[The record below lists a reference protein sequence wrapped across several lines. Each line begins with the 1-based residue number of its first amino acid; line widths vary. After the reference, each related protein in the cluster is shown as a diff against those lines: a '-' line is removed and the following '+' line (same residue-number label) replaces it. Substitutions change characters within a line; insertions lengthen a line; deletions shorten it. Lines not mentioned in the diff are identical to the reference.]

1 MMNNS
6 INKKYWLGIAIALII
21 GIIVGAQFFGGS
33 NESFQTTEAEHEHE
47 STTWTCSMHPQI
59 RSQEPGQCP
68 ICGMDLIPL
77 AKGADHKDNPM
88 AVKMSATAA
97 KLANIQTIVVGK
109 ENAIKSIRL
118 NGKVMPNERLVKTQP
133 SHVDGRIEELLVN
146 TTGEEV
152 KAGQKL
158 ASIYSPELI
167 TAQQELLQAIQIKD
181 KQPALYRASVE
192 KLKALRV
199 ADSQIKDLEKSG
211 KVSGNIGIY
220 ADRSGIVL
228 DKKVN
233 VGDYLKKGE
242 ALFTIADLS
251 KVWVVFDAYEGD
263 LNFIEVGDELSFTV
277 ASLPGK
283 DLSGKITFVN
293 PTVNPQTRV
302 TSVRVEVKNTDG
314 KLKPEMFAVATV
326 QSDVSKSHELILP
339 KTAVM
344 WTGERSVVYV
354 QDSESEE
361 PSFELREVL
370 LGPSLG
376 NGYSI
381 AGGLEV
387 GERVVVNG
395 TFTVDAAAQL
405 AGKPSMMNPQGGV
418 AMTGHNHGNMDKSS
432 SAEKPDIKKV
442 EMEVSAQTKKEISAV
457 LQSYFELKDALV
469 TSDES
474 LAVQAADKME
484 AALDKVQMGEMKEMA
499 HAQWMAALPELHSLM
514 TKFNSQANIDVL
526 RKAFLRLSEEMVQ
539 IAEAFGPFE
548 KPIYVLSC
556 PMADNNKG
564 GDWLSAS
571 EEIMNPYYGDMM
583 LKCGDVKKKID

>member
-1 MMNNS
+1 MKNVS
-6 INKKYWLGIAIALII
+6 SKVWIALALVAGVFI
-21 GIIVGAQFFGGS
+21 GALFFGGS
-33 NESFQTTEAEHEHE
+33 KENPKAKEAEHEHE

-88 AVKMSATAA
+88 AVKMSTTAA

-167 TAQQELLQAIQIKD
+167 AAQQELLQAVQIKD
-181 KQPALYRASVE
+181 KQPALYQASLE
-192 KLKALRV
+192 KLKSLRV
-199 ADSQIKDLEKSG
+199 AESQIKELESSG
-211 KVSGNIGIY
+211 KVMENIGIY

-263 LNFIEVGDELSFTV
+263 LNFVDVGDELSFTV

-283 DLSGKITFVN
+283 NFSGKITFVN
-293 PTVNPQTRV
+293 PTVNAQTRV

-314 KLKPEMFAVATV
+314 KLRPEMFAVAKV
-326 QSDVSKSHELILP
+326 QSDLSKTNELILP

-354 QDSESEE
+354 QGGDNEE
-361 PSFELREVL
+361 PSYELREVL

-381 AGGLEV
+381 ASGLEV
-387 GERVVVNG
+387 GERVVING

-405 AGKPSMMNPQGGV
+405 AGKPSMMNPQGGAV
-418 AMTGHNHGNMDKSS
+418 MTGHNHGNMEMSS
-432 SAEKPDIKKV
+432 SGEKTEVK
-442 EMEVSAQTKKEISAV
+442 EMNMEVSTQTKKEISAV

-469 TSDES
+469 TSDKNV
-474 LAVQAADKME
+474 AVKAAGKME
-484 AALDKVQMGEMKEMA
+484 AALDKVKMGEMNEIA
-499 HAQWMAALPELHSLM
+499 HGKWMETLPVLRSLM
-514 TKFNSQANIDVL
+514 TKFNSKANIDVQ
-526 RKAFLRLSEEMVQ
+526 RKAFLRVSEEMVL
-539 IAEAFGPFE
+539 IAETFGPFD
-548 KPIYVLSC
+548 KPIYVLNC
-556 PMADNNKG
+556 PMADNNQG
-564 GDWLSAS
+564 GDWLSNS
-571 EEIMNPYYGDMM
+571 EEVMNPYYGDMM

>member
-1 MMNNS
+1 MKNISRNGW
-6 INKKYWLGIAIALII
+6 IAVVLALTVGLILGYL
-21 GIIVGAQFFGGS
+21 FFKNGE
-33 NESFQTTEAEHEHE
+33 NEEHAHPVAEEVKA
-47 STTWTCSMHPQI
+47 TTWTCSMHPQI
-59 RSQEPGQCP
+59 KAQEPGQCP

-77 AKGADHKDNPM
+77 SKGTDHKDNPM

-97 KLANIQTIVVGK
+97 KLANIQTMEVGK
-109 ENAIKSIRL
+109 ENAKKSIRL
-118 NGKVMPNERLVKTQP
+118 NGKVVPNERMVKTQS

-167 TAQQELLQAIQIKD
+167 TAQQELLQVLEIKSE
-181 KQPALYRASVE
+181 QPALYKASVE
-192 KLKALRV
+192 KLK
-199 ADSQIKDLEKSG
+199 SM
-211 KVSGNIGIY
+211 KVSQNQISEIEKTGEIQENIGIY

-228 DKKVN
+228 TKKVN

-263 LNFIEVGDELSFTV
+263 LGFIKEEDELSFTV

-283 DLSGKITFVN
+283 SFTGKVTFVN
-293 PTVNPQTRV
+293 PTVDPQTRV
-302 TSVRVEVKNTDG
+302 TKVRVEIENESG
-314 KLKPEMFAVATV
+314 KLKPEMFANATV
-326 QSDVSKSHELILP
+326 QSRLGESGEMILP

-354 QDSESEE
+354 YDGNEEE
-361 PSFELREVL
+361 PSYELREVV
-370 LGPSLG
+370 LGPALG
-376 NGYSI
+376 NAYSI
-381 AGGLEV
+381 NSGIEV

-405 AGKPSMMNPQGGV
+405 AGKPSMMNLEGGAAV
-418 AMTGHNHGNMDKSS
+418 TGHHHGKDMSSEEEKS
-432 SAEKPDIKKV
+432 EMKTID
-442 EMEVSAQTKKEISAV
+442 MEVSEQTKKEISEV
-457 LQSYFELKDALV
+457 LQSYFKLKDALV
-469 TSDES
+469 TSDKG
-474 LAVQAADKME
+474 LAVKAAEDMMGKV
-484 AALDKVQMGEMKEMA
+484 DKVKMGEMSRMG
-499 HAQWMAALPELHSLM
+499 HSTWMDALPVLRSLF
-514 TKFNSQANIDVL
+514 TKFTDKANIDVQ
-526 RKAFLRLSEEMVQ
+526 RKAFVRLSEQMVVV
-539 IAEAFGPFE
+539 AETFGPFD

-564 GDWLSAS
+564 ADWLSATD
-571 EEIMNPYYGDMM
+571 EVMNPYYGDMM